1 MAVIISR
8 AYRLRKK
15 FSEFLEFSQAM
26 KKKFGRETPS
36 LPIHKEN
43 ELTSSNIGY
52 FVDFLLI
59 FLRKVVEI
67 GLEDEEVRN
76 FM

>member
-1 MAVIISR
+1 
-8 AYRLRKK
+8 
-15 FSEFLEFSQAM
+15 M

-36 LPIHKEN
+36 LPIHKES

-59 FLRKVVEI
+59 FLRKTIDI
-67 GLEDEEVRN
+67 GFDDEDVKIFLQILPEKYGIYN
-76 FM
+76 FI